1 MEITKEELNEYDEI
15 RDITLSFYL
24 DGEDCSDLSGLSKE
38 KIFYI
43 MKNYERL
50 KNES

>member
-1 MEITKEELNEYDEI
+1 MEITKEELNEYDEVKESGL
-15 RDITLSFYL
+15 TNML
-24 DGEDCSDLSGLSKE
+24 DLTNVSNMSGLSKE

-50 KNES
+50 KNE